1 MLQKAE
7 GPGRVDARAEAQTRS
22 SAERVQHTIGQH
34 RRARDVVSHGTER
47 VRHMELSARVP

>member
-22 SAERVQHTIGQH
+22 SAKRVQHTIVQH
-34 RRARDVVSHGTER
+34 RRARDVVPHGTER
-47 VRHMELSARVP
+47 ACAT